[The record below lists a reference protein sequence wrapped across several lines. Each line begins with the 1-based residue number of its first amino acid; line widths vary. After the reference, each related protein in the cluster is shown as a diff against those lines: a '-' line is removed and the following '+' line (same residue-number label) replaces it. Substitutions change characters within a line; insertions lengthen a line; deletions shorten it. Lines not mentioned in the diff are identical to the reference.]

1 MNALPKNRRYVVVKS
16 DQSLGFG
23 VEALPSLEPDQVLI
37 KVEGIGINRGDLLQR
52 MGLYPPP
59 PGVSPI
65 MGLEASGEIVAIGD
79 EVDSHKVGEKVCAL
93 MPGAAYCDYT
103 VAQAG
108 LCLPIPKGLT
118 VLQGAALPETVF
130 TVWQTVFKRCLLK
143 AGENFLVHGGSSGIG
158 TTAIQMA
165 KAMGARPYTTA
176 GSDEKCRACE
186 ALGAVKAVNYKTQD
200 FEDSLPPMD
209 VILDMVGGDF
219 IQKNINLLADEGR
232 LNSIAFIRGFEAQI
246 NFVPMI
252 LKRLTITGSTLRAL
266 SSEQKSIMAKEIAR
280 HIWPEIEQGAIKP
293 VIDSVYAFEDVA
305 KAHERM
311 KSGEHIGKILLHLG
325 KDETLK

>member
-1 MNALPKNRRYVVVKS
+1 MHILPGNRRHVVVNS

-23 VEALPSLEPDQVLI
+23 VEALPSLASDQVLI
-37 KVEGIGINRGDLLQR
+37 KVEGIGINRGDLMQR

-65 MGLEASGEIVAIGD
+65 MGLEASGEIIATGD
-79 EVDSHKVGEKVCAL
+79 EVYSLKVGDTVCAL
-93 MPGAAYCDYT
+93 MAGAAYCDYT

-108 LCLPIPKGLT
+108 LCLPLPKGLT
-118 VLQGAALPETVF
+118 VLQAAALPEAVF
-130 TVWQTVFKRCLLK
+130 TLWQTVFKRCRLK

-165 KAMGARPYTTA
+165 KAMGALPHATA
-176 GSDEKCRACE
+176 GSNEKCRACE
-186 ALGAVKAVNYKTQD
+186 ALGAVKAINYKTQD
-200 FEDSLPPMD
+200 FEESLPPMD

-219 IQKNINLLADEGR
+219 IQKNLNLLADEGR
-232 LNSIAFIRGFEAQI
+232 VCSIAFIRGYEEKI
-246 NFVPMI
+246 NFVPVI

-266 SSEQKSIMAKEIAR
+266 SSKEKAAMAKEIVQQ
-280 HIWPEIEQGAIKP
+280 IWPKIEQGAIKP

-311 KSGEHIGKILLHLG
+311 LGGEHIGKILLHVG
-325 KDETLK
+325 

>member
-1 MNALPKNRRYVVVKS
+1 MHILPGNLRHVVVNS
-16 DQSLGFG
+16 DQTLGFG
-23 VEALPSLEPDQVLI
+23 VEALHPLGPDQVLI
-37 KVEGIGINRGDLLQR
+37 KVEGIGINRGDLMQR

-59 PGVSPI
+59 PGASPI

-79 EVDSHKVGEKVCAL
+79 EVDSLKKGDTVCAL
-93 MPGAAYCDYT
+93 MAGGAYCDYT

-118 VLQGAALPETVF
+118 VLQSAALPEAVF
-130 TVWQTVFKRCLLK
+130 TVWQTVFDRCRLK
-143 AGENFLVHGGSSGIG
+143 SGERFLVHGGSSGIG

-165 KAMGARPYTTA
+165 KAMGALPYATA
-176 GSDEKCRACE
+176 GSDKKCRACE
-186 ALGAVKAVNYKTQD
+186 ALGAVKAINYKTQV
-200 FEDSLPPMD
+200 FEESLPPMD

-219 IQKNINLLADEGR
+219 IQKNLNLLADEGR
-232 LNSIAFIRGFEAQI
+232 VCSIAFIRGFEAQI

-266 SSEQKSIMAKEIAR
+266 SSEQKAIMAKEIAR
-280 HIWPEIEQGAIKP
+280 KIWPKIDQGVIKP

-311 KSGEHIGKILLHLG
+311 KSGEHIGKILLHVG
-325 KDETLK
+325 